1 MRPLDECRVARED
14 KTVRDVFVDVSRP
27 GRRTGAIML
36 TDENGLLT
44 GIFTDSDLARL
55 LETRRD
61 RYIDGPVRDVMTHRP
76 RTVRSGSTMGDALE
90 VLAERKISELPVID
104 ADGRPRGL
112 LDITDVVGLLPRDVS
127 AAEAADT
134 MRTNET
140 DAPATVPLVG

>member
-1 MRPLDECRVARED
+1 
-14 KTVRDVFVDVSRP
+14 
-27 GRRTGAIML
+27 ML

-61 RYIDGPVRDVMTHRP
+61 RCIDGPIRDVMTRGP
-76 RTVRSGSTMGDALE
+76 RTVRSGSAMGDALE
-90 VLAERKISELPVID
+90 VLAERKISELPVVD
-104 ADGRPRGL
+104 ADGRPLGL

-127 AAEAADT
+127 AADSAGT

-140 DAPATVPLVG
+140 DVPASVLLVR

>member
-1 MRPLDECRVARED
+1 
-14 KTVRDVFVDVSRP
+14 
-27 GRRTGAIML
+27 ML

-61 RYIDGPVRDVMTHRP
+61 RYIDGPVRAVMTHHP
-76 RTVRSGSTMGDALE
+76 RTVRSGSAMGDALE

-127 AAEAADT
+127 AADSVEKCEVRANSF
-134 MRTNET
+134 RKVERR
-140 DAPATVPLVG
+140 